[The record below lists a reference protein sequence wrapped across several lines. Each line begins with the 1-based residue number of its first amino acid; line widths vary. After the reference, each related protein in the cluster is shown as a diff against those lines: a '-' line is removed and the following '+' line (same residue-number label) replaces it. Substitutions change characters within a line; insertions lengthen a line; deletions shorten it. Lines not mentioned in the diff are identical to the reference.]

1 MSLTGALAGVML
13 SDDSDVKLAAAA
25 QERLMCR
32 GAAREPAW
40 LASIERRQQGFVCA
54 RRACT
59 TTHKRAKAAHG
70 NAERVLAIQA
80 LELLETRW
88 GQ

>member
-1 MSLTGALAGVML
+1 MSDANRVSRAP
-13 SDDSDVKLAAAA
+13 DERA
-25 QERLMCR
+25 QR
-32 GAAREPAW
+32 P
-40 LASIERRQQGFVCA
+40 
-54 RRACT
+54 
-59 TTHKRAKAAHG
+59 HKRAKAAHG